1 MLTLI
6 VSGRLW
12 RNSLVMQDE
21 ETGSF
26 WSHVTGGAMS
36 GKLEGKKLSTVPVV
50 QTTWGKWFKDH
61 PDTKVLKK
69 NKEIRSSHYEKYFKD
84 PKRTGLFRTYWL
96 QDRMAGKKLII
107 GIVRGPYALAVVD
120 KKLKI
125 GKLVQTKIGD
135 DDVVVIRAR
144 DGGVRAFL
152 AEMENATLKFQRK
165 NKSYFDEQTKSQWDM
180 EKGICVAGKLE
191 GKTLE
196 SIQTTT
202 AFWFAWSTFYPNTKV
217 ID

>member
-1 MLTLI
+1 
-6 VSGRLW
+6 
-12 RNSLVMQDE
+12 
-21 ETGSF
+21 
-26 WSHVTGGAMS
+26 MS
-36 GKLEGKKLSTVPVV
+36 GKLEGKKLSTIPVV
-50 QTTWGKWFKDH
+50 QTTWKKWFKDH

-96 QDRMAGKKLII
+96 QDRLPGKKLVI
-107 GIVRGPYALAVVD
+107 GIVRSPYALAIAD
-120 KKLKI
+120 KKLKT
-125 GKLVQTKIGD
+125 GKLIQTRLGD
-135 DDVVVIRAR
+135 EDLIVTRAA

-152 AEMENATLKFQRK
+152 AKMENAILKFQQK
-165 NKSYFDEQTKSQWDM
+165 KGSFFDEQTKSRWDM
-180 EKGICVAGKLE
+180 ERGVCVEGQLK

-196 SIQTTT
+196 SIRTTT